1 MCTKSV
7 KSTFIVLDFVIIRLF
22 YLVFIPPW
30 NVSEISSGSS
40 EDRGWYQFVFNSLYL
55 FSRCH
60 LIICI
65 YFYLSIYFFFFFFFF
80 LQDDG

>member
-7 KSTFIVLDFVIIRLF
+7 KSTFITLDCVIIRLF
-22 YLVFIPPW
+22 YLVFMPPW
-30 NVSEISSGSS
+30 NVSEISSGSL
-40 EDRGWYQFVFNSLYL
+40 EDQGWYQFVFKSLYL

-65 YFYLSIYFFFFFFFF
+65 YFYLSIIFFFL